1 MRVADMVMEMLRD
14 AGVETVFMVPGG
26 GAMHLNDAVGKTEGL
41 NFVCNLHE
49 QASAIAAESYAKV
62 RGGLGACLVT
72 TGPGS
77 TNVLTGLVG
86 AWQDSTP
93 VVFIAGQV
101 KRADSCVGRGVR
113 TFGVQEV
120 DMMPI
125 VKTCTKYAASISDPS
140 KTFEVMSTAIRMARE
155 GRPGPVWVEVP
166 VDVQAMV
173 VEGPSSTFNPPM
185 ANLPNLRPEQSRI
198 LAEVVERV
206 RTAERPVVL
215 LGNGVRLAGCVDE
228 AVQLADM
235 WHAPVLLTW
244 LAIDLIPDDHPL
256 YMGRPGAVAS
266 RASNFVLQNSD
277 LLISIGARLDQVITA
292 FSHEN
297 FARAAT
303 KVVVDIDQSEVAK
316 LRMDVKHPLVM
327 DAAQFVH
334 DITVISESVN
344 FPSRD
349 EWWSRCRDWKKK
361 YPIVTD
367 AHRRNSGQVSVYA
380 FAEAVS
386 AELSE
391 GSTIVSGSSGSGI
404 EIFLH
409 ALSVKRSQRVIHT
422 TALGSMGF
430 ALPSI
435 VGAYAANPTRPI
447 VAVDGDGGFF
457 FNIQELETIR
467 RLNIPVKIFV
477 LNNNCYSSIRNSQNY
492 WFGDHLVGADPSSGM
507 TLPSITDVS
516 KSFGIAVARIESPR
530 NLRSQIRRLL
540 DSHDPTVVET
550 VVVPDEPREPR
561 VASVQRADGSF
572 VSRPLEDLYPFLDRE
587 ELKREMIVDLLNES

>member
-1 MRVADMVMEMLRD
+1 MRVADMIMTMVRD
-14 AGVETVFMVPGG
+14 AGVETIFMVPGG
-26 GAMHLNDAVGKTEGL
+26 GAMHLNDAVGRCDGL
-41 NFVCNLHE
+41 DYVCNLHE

-62 RGGLGACLVT
+62 RSGLGACLVT

-77 TNVLTGLVG
+77 TNALTGLVG

-101 KRADSCVGRGVR
+101 KRGDSCVGRGVR

-120 DMMPI
+120 DMLPI

-140 KTFEVMSTAIRMARE
+140 ETFEIMSMAIRMAQE

-173 VEGPSSTFNPPM
+173 VEDSSLTLNPPSLT
-185 ANLPNLRPEQSRI
+185 LPRLTKVDTTQ
-198 LAEVVERV
+198 LAEVTELV
-206 RTAERPVVL
+206 RSAKRPVVL

-228 AVQLADM
+228 AIQLAEK
-235 WHAPVLLTW
+235 WSAPVLLTW
-244 LAIDLIPDDHPL
+244 LAIDLIPEDHPS

-277 LLISIGARLDQVITA
+277 VLISIGARLDQVITA

-297 FARAAT
+297 FARAAK
-303 KVVVDIDQSEVAK
+303 KVVIDIDESEIAK
-316 LRMDVKHPLVM
+316 LRMEIAHPLVM
-327 DAAQFVH
+327 DAAEFVRE
-334 DITVISESVN
+334 VAAISEPLV
-344 FPSRD
+344 FPKRED
-349 EWWSRCRDWKKK
+349 WWSRCRDWKKR
-361 YPIVTD
+361 YPVVTD
-367 AHRRNSGQVSVYA
+367 DHRKGPGPISVYA
-380 FAEAVS
+380 FAEALS

-409 ALSVKRSQRVIHT
+409 AMSVKRSQRVIHT

-430 ALPSI
+430 ALPSVI
-435 VGAYAANPTRPI
+435 GAYLADPTRPI

-492 WFGDHLVGADPSSGM
+492 WFGDHRVGADPSSGM

-516 KSFGIAVARIESPR
+516 RSFGLAVARLEDPK
-530 NLRSQIRRLL
+530 NLRTQLRHLL
-540 DSHDPTVVET
+540 DSSEPAVIET
-550 VVVPDEPREPR
+550 LVIPDEPREPR
-561 VASVQRADGSF
+561 VASVQRQDGSF
-572 VSRPLEDLYPFLDRE
+572 VSRPLEDLFPFLDRE
-587 ELKREMIVDLLNES
+587 ELKREMIIELLNES